1 MRSIVASNEAKLEHS
16 NTINKQLVWQLSRA
30 RAAAAALA
38 VGSKGSQM
46 NLNIDQSTEVFA

>member
-1 MRSIVASNEAKLEHS
+1 MRSIVDSNEAKLEHS

-38 VGSKGSQM
+38 VGQRGSQLA
-46 NLNIDQSTEVFA
+46 LNVDQTVEVL